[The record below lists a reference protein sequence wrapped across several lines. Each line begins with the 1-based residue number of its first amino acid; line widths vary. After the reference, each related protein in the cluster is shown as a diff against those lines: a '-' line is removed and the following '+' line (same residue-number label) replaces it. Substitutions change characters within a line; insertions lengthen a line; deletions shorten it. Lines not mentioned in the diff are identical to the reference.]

1 METHHMTG
9 KNYHLAQ
16 LNIASMLAP
25 IDSETMAGF
34 VARLDEINAL
44 ADGYEGFVWRLQT
57 EDGDATALRPYEDE
71 RIIVNMSVWES
82 VDALFD
88 FTYKSTHLEL
98 LKSRWDWFSHMKD
111 FHMCMWWIP
120 AGVIPTPDDAKHR
133 LTYMIDNGITPYSFT
148 FKQRYTVDEMLA
160 YPITK

>member
-1 METHHMTG
+1 MTNET
-9 KNYHLAQ
+9 YHLAQ
-16 LNIASMLAP
+16 VNIASMVAP

-57 EDGDATALRPYEDE
+57 EDGDATALRPYEDD

-82 VDALFD
+82 IDALFD

-98 LKSRWDWFSHMKD
+98 LKSRWDWFEHMKE

-120 AGVIPTPDDAKHR
+120 AGTIPTTDDAKHR
-133 LTYMIDNGITPYSFT
+133 LAHISQNGISPYSFT
-148 FKQRYTVDEMLA
+148 FKQQYTVADTLA
-160 YPITK
+160 YRVTK